1 MLICLFYFYVLGA
14 GKLCYV
20 NMATALIGKVEQI
33 VDWELAHEVYLYHGF
48 MCFGLVIVTIG
59 DVCVLLQSANSGSDV
74 KVSCEGKSNCEV
86 LLTNILSEIE
96 MLLHP
101 AKPQESST

>member
-1 MLICLFYFYVLGA
+1 MFV
-14 GKLCYV
+14 
-20 NMATALIGKVEQI
+20 
-33 VDWELAHEVYLYHGF
+33 
-48 MCFGLVIVTIG
+48 
-59 DVCVLLQSANSGSDV
+59 LQSANSGSDL

-101 AKPQESST
+101 AKPQGSTA

>member
-1 MLICLFYFYVLGA
+1 MS
-14 GKLCYV
+14 
-20 NMATALIGKVEQI
+20 GKVI
-33 VDWELAHEVYLYHGF
+33 MDWKLVNGLYMYHGF
-48 MCFGLVIVTIG
+48 MCLLLSVG
-59 DVCVLLQSANSGSDV
+59 VCVLLQSANGGSDL

-101 AKPQESST
+101 TKPQGSST